1 VAMAH
6 LVTLGSWAQY
16 AGMASRRL
24 AQGNPPAHVIGLM
37 FGADHGRAYLAAA
50 RAVGLETQ
58 ARADGV
64 LGQAYAAHERFV
76 HETAADLSHRLVQD
90 LPQARLAA
98 IRAVLAAHYP
108 EHRPEA

>member
-1 VAMAH
+1 
-6 LVTLGSWAQY
+6 
-16 AGMASRRL
+16 
-24 AQGNPPAHVIGLM
+24 
-37 FGADHGRAYLAAA
+37 DHGRAYLAAA

-108 EHRPEA
+108 EHRPEALQPVVTDDGWSGLLRRHAPDGALFDWTRQVARPYAFLDP